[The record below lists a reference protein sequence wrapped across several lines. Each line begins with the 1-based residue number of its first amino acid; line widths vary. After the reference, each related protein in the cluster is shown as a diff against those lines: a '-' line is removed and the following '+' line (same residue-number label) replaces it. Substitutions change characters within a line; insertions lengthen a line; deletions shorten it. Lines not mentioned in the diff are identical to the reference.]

1 MAKMTEGMR
10 IEDGCLVI
18 VKKLEEK
25 PRESASGKSWIIAST
40 NGRDSFTHEGKEI
53 QVNLNAYNLK

>member
-1 MAKMTEGMR
+1 MR

-40 NGRDSFTHEGKEI
+40 NGRDSFIHEGKEI